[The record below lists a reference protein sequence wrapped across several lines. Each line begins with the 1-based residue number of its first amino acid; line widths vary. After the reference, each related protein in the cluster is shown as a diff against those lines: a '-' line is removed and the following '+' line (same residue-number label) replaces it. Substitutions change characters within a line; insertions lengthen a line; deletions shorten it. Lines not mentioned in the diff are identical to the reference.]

1 MRKTIIIGYFIPI
14 HGLAI
19 KSMIRFPAMPFK
31 LKMQKLSAD
40 TVFAKIKLHHQHL
53 RLKL

>member
-19 KSMIRFPAMPFK
+19 KSMIRFPAMLLK
-31 LKMQKLSAD
+31 LKMQKCLQTQFSKNE
-40 TVFAKIKLHHQHL
+40 TTL
-53 RLKL
+53 